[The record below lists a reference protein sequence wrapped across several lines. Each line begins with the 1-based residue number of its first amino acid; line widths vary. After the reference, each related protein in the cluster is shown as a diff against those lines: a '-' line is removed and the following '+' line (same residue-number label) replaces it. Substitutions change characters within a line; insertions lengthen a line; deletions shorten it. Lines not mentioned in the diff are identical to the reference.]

1 MLLRRYR
8 PSVCVD
14 AASGDIFLLN
24 PLFDLWPCPV
34 KPSLA
39 SLSHARRVAFSTAG
53 GRAQIGRAPSPWSW
67 DSGEAAPLLSPLLPS
82 PSVLASPEAGPSAPQ
97 QPPFLSARPLTPHR
111 VGDLGQ
117 PCDSQCCSIPNS
129 TRGKRCSSGPGAS
142 RSVAH
147 SVNSGGR
154 RIRRSRVR
162 RTERNN

>member
-1 MLLRRYR
+1 MLRRFR
-8 PSVCVD
+8 PSVCVNP
-14 AASGDIFLLN
+14 ASGDIFLLKT
-24 PLFDLWPCPV
+24 LVYLWPRQV

-39 SLSHARRVAFSTAG
+39 SWSHARRVAFSTAG

-67 DSGEAAPLLSPLLPS
+67 DSGEAAPLLSRFPPS
-82 PSVLASPEAGPSAPQ
+82 TSVLASPEAGPSAPQ

-129 TRGKRCSSGPGAS
+129 TRGIRCSSGPGAS

>member
-1 MLLRRYR
+1 MLLRRFR
-8 PSVCVD
+8 PSVRVD
-14 AASGDIFLLN
+14 TASAS
-24 PLFDLWPCPV
+24 
-34 KPSLA
+34 PSKA
-39 SLSHARRVAFSTAG
+39 
-53 GRAQIGRAPSPWSW
+53 
-67 DSGEAAPLLSPLLPS
+67 LSPELESRPPRRLLDRWRQSPDRPRALSPVLGFRRGRPAPEPPPS
-82 PSVLASPEAGPSAPQ
+82 QSSVLGSPETGPSGPSASQ
-97 QPPFLSARPLTPHR
+97 QPPFLSAHPLTPHR

>member
-1 MLLRRYR
+1 MLRRFR
-8 PSVCVD
+8 PSVRVD
-14 AASGDIFLLN
+14 TASDDIFLLKT
-24 PLFDLWPCPV
+24 LFDLWPRQV

-39 SLSHARRVAFSTAG
+39 SWSRARPVAFSTAG
-53 GRAQIGRAPSPWSW
+53 SRALMGRTLSPQSG
-67 DSGEAAPLLSPLLPS
+67 DSGEAAPLLSPFPPS